1 MNMLRLSDHE
11 HASLLTEELGSS
23 SDDFIV
29 AREVG
34 PGVSRTAT
42 AYNHV
47 GDAYT
52 RYADGESAEGVL
64 APANRFARS
73 DGIVWE
79 ALCTAIDELHKA
91 GVSTIRILDAGC
103 GPGIWTKK
111 IAEYA
116 RRNGLAVAVVGFDIS
131 RTQLD
136 LARSQ
141 AAELFSRYPNDAKST
156 LEFLEHDLEKPL
168 PWENGYFHIVLC
180 NYAVLNHIA
189 ESLLPR
195 AIAEICRV
203 ASVRV
208 MATMRAVGSPASAC
222 IIGME
227 HVREYRNDPS
237 CGQLSL
243 VLKDGS
249 QHRLPFNM
257 YSAQAIEG
265 FFAAHSSIVDIRAL
279 DVFVS
284 RFAADENWNASLLA
298 GMPDRLAVVQ
308 RLKEME
314 DTLCRLPGWV
324 DHGTHILV
332 VVQPKSVKDEDQS
345 ECPADSE
352 HDRVVTSFQEFLKC
366 QGT

>member
-1 MNMLRLSDHE
+1 MLRLSNHG
-11 HASLLTEELGSS
+11 HASLLTEELASS
-23 SDDFIV
+23 NDDSITG
-29 AREVG
+29 REVG
-34 PGVSRTAT
+34 QGVNRTAT

-47 GDAYT
+47 GDAYS
-52 RYADGESAEGVL
+52 RYADGEGADGVL

-79 ALCTAIDELHKA
+79 TLCTAIDELHKA
-91 GVSTIRILDAGC
+91 GVSTVRVLDAGC

-116 RRNGLAVAVVGFDIS
+116 RRNGLAIAVVGFDIS

-136 LARSQ
+136 LARNQ
-141 AAELFSRYPNDAKST
+141 AAALFSRCSNDAKST

-168 PWENGYFHIVLC
+168 PWDDGYFHIVLC

-189 ESLLPR
+189 ERMLPH
-195 AIAEICRV
+195 AIGEICRV

-208 MATMRAVGSPASAC
+208 IATMRAVGSPASAC

-227 HVREYRNDPS
+227 QVREYRNDPS

-257 YSAQAIEG
+257 YSAQAIEA
-265 FFAAHSSIVDIRAL
+265 FFAAHASIVDIRAL
-279 DVFVS
+279 DLFVS
-284 RFAADENWNASLLA
+284 RFAPDENWNASLLA

-332 VVQPKSVKDEDQS
+332 VVQPKSTKDEDRP
-345 ECPADSE
+345 EFPAGPE
-352 HDRVVTSFQEFLKC
+352 HDHVITSFREFLKC
-366 QGT
+366 QAT